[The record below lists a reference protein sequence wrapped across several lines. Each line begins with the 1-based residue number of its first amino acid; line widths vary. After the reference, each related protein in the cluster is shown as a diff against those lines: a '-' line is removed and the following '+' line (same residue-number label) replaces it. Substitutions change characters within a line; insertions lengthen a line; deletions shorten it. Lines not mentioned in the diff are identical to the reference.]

1 MYKISLFAKK
11 EEIHDAYIE
20 KLKSKIKKALVLGDG
35 KDPYINQ
42 GLMINQPQFTK
53 VND

>member
-1 MYKISLFAKK
+1 MYKTSLFAKK

-20 KLKSKIKKALVLGDG
+20 KLKSKIEKALVLGDG
-35 KDPYINQ
+35 MDPEVNQ
-42 GLMINQPQFTK
+42 GPLINQPQFTK